1 MIFADAAEA
10 AIGKR
15 GWRVYTCDF
24 RFSTQHERSTTI
36 SALNT
41 PYGGVLVNLIV
52 DDARAA
58 QMKAASQGV
67 AAVTLNERGLCDL
80 ELLATG
86 AFSPLKT
93 FMNKADYDRVNAES
107 RLADGTLWPLPIT
120 LPVTPGNGVEV
131 GKPIALRDVYGNL
144 LAFLHV
150 EELYPIDKEGESKGA
165 YGTTDAKHP
174 SVAYLNRLK
183 ETHYASGKLE
193 VVRVPP
199 HYDFVELRRT
209 PAELR
214 EHFKSLGWTE
224 VVAFQTRNPLHR
236 AHEELTKRAA
246 KQIGGGLLIHPVVG
260 VTKPGDVDHYTR
272 VRCYR
277 ALVDNYYEPGSVVLS
292 LLPLAM
298 RMAGPREVL
307 LHAII
312 RRNFGCTNIIVG
324 RDHAGPGNDSTGK
337 PFYGP
342 YASQE
347 AMQKYGDEIGMG
359 MVDFKMMVYLPD
371 EDRYEAVDAVKEGV
385 KTANISGTQV
395 RDDYLAKG
403 IPLPEWFSRPAVAEI
418 LRETNPPKFLQ
429 GLTIWFTGLSGSG
442 KSTVAHG
449 LVERLAEYGRN
460 VSTLDGDEIRTH
472 LSKGLGFSKEDR
484 DTNIRRVGYVA
495 GLVAQHGGTTLCSV
509 ISPYRA
515 VRDEARAMSKGN
527 FVEIFCDTPLDVC
540 EKRDVKG
547 LYAKARNAVAEGKP
561 MGFTGVD
568 DPYEAPLNPE
578 VTIDTS
584 KLNVEQS
591 VDVII
596 NKLLEL
602 GYVLPHGHIAK

>member
-1 MIFADAAEA
+1 VQ
-10 AIGKR
+10 R
-15 GWRVYTCDF
+15 N
-24 RFSTQHERSTTI
+24 ERSPTI
-36 SALNT
+36 SATASNPNAPSAAAEGLNA
-41 PYGGVLVNLIV
+41 PYGGSLVNLIV
-52 DDARAA
+52 DEARAA
-58 QMKAASQGV
+58 EMKATAKDLASL
-67 AAVTLNERGLCDL
+67 TLDERGLCDL
-80 ELLATG
+80 ELLAVG
-86 AFSPLKT
+86 GFSPLSG
-93 FMNKADYDRVNAES
+93 FLGRADYERVVGEM
-107 RLADGTLWPLPIT
+107 RLADGTLWPLPVT
-120 LPVTPGNGVEV
+120 LPVQPGDGVEAGRAV
-131 GKPIALRDVYGNL
+131 ALRDVYGNL

-150 EELYPIDKEGESKGA
+150 EEVYPFNKKAEARGA
-165 YGTTDAKHP
+165 YGSTDPKHP
-174 SVAYLNRLK
+174 SVARLDRQPG
-183 ETHYASGKLE
+183 HYAAGRLE
-193 VVRVPP
+193 VLRVPP

-214 EHFKSLGWTE
+214 EHFQSLGWSK

-246 KQIGGGLLIHPVVG
+246 EQIGGGLLIHPVVG

-298 RMAGPREVL
+298 RMAGPKEVL

-312 RRNFGCTNIIVG
+312 RRNFGCTHLIVG
-324 RDHAGPGNDSTGK
+324 RDHAGPGKDSTGK
-337 PFYGP
+337 PFYQP
-342 YASQE
+342 YAAQE
-347 AMQKYGDEIGMG
+347 SMQEHGPEIGMG
-359 MVDFKMMVYLPD
+359 MVDFKQMVYLPEENRYCPVD
-371 EDRYEAVDAVKEGV
+371 EVPAGT
-385 KTANISGTQV
+385 KTADISGTQV

-403 IPLPEWFSRPAVAEI
+403 LQLPEWFSRPAVAEI
-418 LRETNPPKFLQ
+418 LNETNPPKFRQ

-442 KSTVAHG
+442 KSTIAHA

-515 VRDEARAMSKGN
+515 VRDEARALSKGN
-527 FVEIFCDTPLDVC
+527 FVEVYCSAPIEVC
-540 EKRDVKG
+540 EQRDVKG
-547 LYAKARNAVAEGKP
+547 MYAKARAAVAAGKP

-568 DPYEAPLNPE
+568 DPYEPPANPE
-578 VTIDTS
+578 VAIDTG
-584 KLNVEQS
+584 KLSVSECVDAIVE
-591 VDVII
+591 
-596 NKLLEL
+596 KLLEL
-602 GYVLPHGHIAK
+602 GYVLPHGHIAA